1 MGSGTILIVDDDLG
15 VLSTLSEILEME
27 GYSTIAQAA
36 NGLEGLEKY
45 KELHPDLVL
54 MDMDMPVMD
63 GYESSREIKAFDP
76 DANILVLTGN
86 PTAIQAKKT
95 LEEGYAVIL
104 LKKPVKWA
112 ELGRVIRSHCTIAA

>member
-1 MGSGTILIVDDDLG
+1 MGTGTILIVDDDLG

-27 GYSTIAQAA
+27 GYSAVAQAA

-45 KELHPDLVL
+45 KELQPDVVL

-76 DANILVLTGN
+76 EANILVLTGN
-86 PTAIQAKKT
+86 PHTILAKKT
-95 LEEGYAVIL
+95 LEEGYAATL
-104 LKKPVKWA
+104 LKKPVKWS
-112 ELGRVIRSHCTIAA
+112 ELGRIIRTHCTIAA

>member
-1 MGSGTILIVDDDLG
+1 MGIGTILIVDDDLG

-27 GYSTIAQAA
+27 GYSTVAQAV

-45 KELHPDLVL
+45 KELRPDLVL

-76 DANILVLTGN
+76 GANILVLTGN
-86 PTAIQAKKT
+86 PTAIQAQKT
-95 LEEGYAVIL
+95 LEEGYAAIL
-104 LKKPVKWA
+104 LKKPVKWD
-112 ELGRVIRSHCTIAA
+112 ELGRIIRSHCPIAA